1 MDAVSKSCEIM
12 AMAKVASRLRSER
25 EATLWRLVVRAN
37 LVHGTDVIRRV
48 HAAGF
53 PELQAGWPRL
63 LAHLDS
69 EGTRLK
75 AIAEKAGMSAQ
86 ATGQMIDDLEAAKIV
101 ARTRDPSDRRGVI
114 VQFTTRGLR
123 MLETAVQK
131 MAEVEDEY
139 AAALGRKRYAS
150 LKALFGELLERID
163 EQGGLNP

>member
-1 MDAVSKSCEIM
+1 
-12 AMAKVASRLRSER
+12 
-25 EATLWRLVVRAN
+25 
-37 LVHGTDVIRRV
+37 
-48 HAAGF
+48 
-53 PELQAGWPRL
+53 
-63 LAHLDS
+63 
-69 EGTRLK
+69 
-75 AIAEKAGMSAQ
+75 
-86 ATGQMIDDLEAAKIV
+86 MIDDLEAAKIV